1 MSDTPPVRTVAPGID
16 RLGDDVVNFYL
27 VHHADGLLL
36 IDAGLPGHLK
46 QLRRHLDAAGHELS
60 DVRAVLLTHSH
71 PDHTGLAGALHRAG
85 AEIWV
90 HRQDAPTLTDGPRS
104 SMRHAKPERS
114 MAPYLVRRPAAL
126 ATPVHMARKGGFT
139 APRFTDAL
147 TFEGDQRFDALPGRP
162 QAVAVPGHTPGSV
175 AYVFAEH
182 GAVFTGD
189 ALVTHDGIT
198 GHRGPATVCRAFTSD
213 STTALASL
221 DRLTDLPHRL
231 VLPGH
236 GEPFTQGLAAATT
249 EARTHG
255 AT

>member
-1 MSDTPPVRTVAPGID
+1 MSDTPPVHTVAPGID

-36 IDAGLPGHLK
+36 VDAGLPGHLK
-46 QLRRHLDAAGHELS
+46 QLRRHLDAAGHTLS

-85 AEIWV
+85 AEVWV

-114 MAPYLVRRPAAL
+114 MAPYLLRRPAAL
-126 ATPVHMARKGGFT
+126 ATPMHMALRGGFT
-139 APRFTDAL
+139 APRFPHARHFD
-147 TFEGDQRFDALPGRP
+147 GDRRFDALPGRP
-162 QAVAVPGHTPGSV
+162 QAMAVPGHTPGSV

-198 GHRGPATVCRAFTSD
+198 GHHGPGTVCRAFTSD
-213 STTALASL
+213 SAAALASL
-221 DRLTDLPHRL
+221 GRLAGLPHRL
-231 VLPGH
+231 LLPGH
-236 GEPFTQGLAAATT
+236 GEPFTRGLAAAAAEALSHGTT
-249 EARTHG
+249 
-255 AT
+255 